1 MDFEGLVHSD
11 TVFTLDEIVEAL
23 KTAFKEHCD
32 TEVVEEVYLR
42 MLAETMLNFFGY
54 TSRVLDNMLQ
64 PEERE
69 VFYTLEDMGLLRTE
83 REETSLYDGREWRIN
98 YWVLNT
104 EVILEYL
111 NGERGVERPR
121 EMDPSEIYFTLPE
134 ELWERMGEDKTLS
147 FDGEHNLRE
156 SPPGGLSP
164 QLDRLL
170 KNFKK

>member
-1 MDFEGLVHSD
+1 MDFEGALHGN
-11 TVFTLDEIVEAL
+11 TVFTLDDIVEAL
-23 KTAFKEHCD
+23 KVAFKEHCD
-32 TEVVEEVYLR
+32 TETVEEVYLR

-104 EVILEYL
+104 EIIEEYL
-111 NGERGVERPR
+111 NGERRVEAPR
-121 EMDPSEIYFTLPE
+121 EVDPSEIYFTLPE
-134 ELWERMGEDKTLS
+134 ELWERIRADRTFSFEGEKLT
-147 FDGEHNLRE
+147 GEN
-156 SPPGGLSP
+156 PPGGHFP